1 MSASGEAVLPWQ
13 FVSDATRK
21 PMDQTMTAPSLST
34 GRRCAPSRLRAL
46 VMLAGSVSPGRML
59 QRIGRS
65 LFELPL
71 EKNCTILD
79 GWCREAVEVAG
90 NFGLPT
96 LPVRV
101 LIDRGSPE
109 PATPAGPSAELSP
122 VTIERDPRELRGT
135 GGVLRDIS
143 TGYDDDDV
151 LIVANA
157 AAVPMLPLR
166 EVVEA
171 LLATDGDVSIVS
183 HQDGAPSGIMVL
195 RCGVLRLLAEVGFV
209 DLKEQGLPA
218 IAAAHRVTV
227 VRYARATSVPVRTTA
242 GYIAALR
249 RHHLRLRGVDDAAD
263 PYAEE
268 WESAFS
274 IVEDGASVDAGA
286 RLHDTV
292 VLRGGRVGA
301 GAVVVQSLIC
311 PGGVVR
317 RGATV
322 VDELV
327 WPGGAG
333 GGE

>member
-1 MSASGEAVLPWQ
+1 
-13 FVSDATRK
+13 
-21 PMDQTMTAPSLST
+21 
-34 GRRCAPSRLRAL
+34 
-46 VMLAGSVSPGRML
+46 MLAGSVSPGKML
-59 QRIGRS
+59 PRIGRS

-71 EKNCTILD
+71 EKDRTILD
-79 GWCREAVEVAG
+79 VWRREAVEVAG
-90 NFGLPT
+90 NFGLSA

-109 PATPAGPSAELSP
+109 PLAPAGPSSGLAP

-143 TGYDDDDV
+143 AGYDDDDV

-157 AAVPMLPLR
+157 AAVPMVPLR

-171 LLATDGDVSIVS
+171 LLATEGDVSIVS
-183 HQDGAPSGIMVL
+183 HNDGTPSGIMLVRCEALRVL
-195 RCGVLRLLAEVGFV
+195 PEMGFV
-209 DLKEQGLPA
+209 DLKEQGLPS
-218 IAAAHRVTV
+218 IAASHRVTV
-227 VRYARATSVPVRTTA
+227 VRYAQATSIPVRTTA

-249 RHHLRLRGVDDAAD
+249 SHHLRLRGDAKVAD

-268 WESAFS
+268 WEAAFA
-274 IVEDGASVDAGA
+274 IVEDGASVDPGA
-286 RLHDTV
+286 RLHDAV
-292 VLRGGRVGA
+292 VLKGGRVGS
-301 GAVVVQSLIC
+301 GAMVVQSLIC
-311 PGGVVR
+311 PGGIVR

-327 WPGGAG
+327 WSGGAG